1 MMELPARGAATEG
14 MRLCGRF
21 MDCLM
26 LLPLPQWWDVAAG
39 APAELE
45 TDVAQALATALE
57 TADALELWSLR
68 DDLATVLYRFEGAE
82 GRLLRGHASVPH
94 ARLITERAACS
105 LLLRAALAVVVFDTL
120 YGPFAVAIPVA
131 SL

>member
-1 MMELPARGAATEG
+1 MMEVPVRGTATEG

-21 MDCLM
+21 MERLM
-26 LLPLPQWWDVAAG
+26 LLPLAQWWDVAAD

-45 TDVAQALATALE
+45 ADVAQALATALE
-57 TADALELWSLR
+57 TADALALWSMR

-82 GRLLRGHASVPH
+82 GRLLRGRASVPH
-94 ARLITERAACS
+94 LRLITERAACS
-105 LLLRAALAVVVFDTL
+105 LLMRATLAVVVFDNI